1 MKLPCAL
8 FLLLVLLGGSPAA
21 GQTWTDFPVRGV
33 PGGPYQ
39 IVSGPDGNL
48 WFTWGEFRIGR
59 MTVDGVVTEFLPPFV
74 PKPIPIGIAAGA
86 DGNLWFTEGWSNKIG
101 RITTSGVITE
111 FPLPP
116 PARQLGLITA
126 GPDGNL
132 WFTEPVGGAIGRIT
146 PTGAITEFPLP
157 SPESVGWG
165 ITTGPDGNLW
175 FTMGDRIGRITP
187 AGVITEFPIPTPSP
201 SPYAYIAAGPDGALW
216 FTGEGANRIGRIT
229 TSGEVTEFP
238 IPTPG
243 SGPQGIVAGIDGH
256 LYFVE
261 SEAGAV
267 GRITTSGAITEFPV
281 PTGGYVEGITVGPDG
296 ALWLALYQADA
307 IGRLSIAPFPCVADA
322 RTLCLN
328 DNRFRATV
336 DWRVPS
342 QNRAGRGSAVQLT
355 GDTGYFWFFDSGNV
369 ELVLKALDG
378 RAVNGKFWV
387 FYGALSN
394 VEYTITV
401 VDTQTGVPKR
411 YFNPSGTLASVAD
424 TSAFSGA
431 AAPGGSG
438 VTPDAASVEQ
448 IESRS
453 AEELYAL
460 VTQELVAERS
470 QAAPCTPGST
480 TLCLNQGQFQVEVD
494 WRVPSQGR
502 SGSGMAVPVTGDTG
516 YLWFFS
522 EENVELIVKVLDGR
536 GVNGHYWVFYGALS
550 NVEYTITVTNTQTGA
565 IRVYTNPSGTLAS
578 HADTN
583 AF

>member
-8 FLLLVLLGGSPAA
+8 CLLLVLFGASSAT
-21 GQTWTDFPVRGV
+21 GQTFTDFPLRRV
-33 PGGPYQ
+33 PGGPYV

-48 WFTWGEFRIGR
+48 WFTWGEWEIGR
-59 MTVDGVVTEFLPPFV
+59 MTVDGVVTEFSPSIY
-74 PKPIPIGIAAGA
+74 KSIPLGIAAGP
-86 DGNLWFTEGWSNKIG
+86 DGNVWFTEGLLNKIG
-101 RITTSGVITE
+101 RITMSGVITE
-111 FPLPP
+111 FPLPL
-116 PARQLGLITA
+116 PARGPKMITA

-132 WFTEPVGGAIGRIT
+132 WFTEQVGGAIGRIT
-146 PTGAITEFPLP
+146 PSGTVTEFPLP
-157 SPESVGWG
+157 SPGGAAWG
-165 ITTGPDGNLW
+165 ITPGPDGNLW
-175 FTMGDRIGRITP
+175 FTNGDHIGRITP

-201 SPYAYIAAGPDGALW
+201 GAAYIVAGPDGALW
-216 FTGEGANRIGRIT
+216 FTETDANKIGRMT

-243 SGPQGIVAGIDGH
+243 SQPQGIVAGIDGH
-256 LYFVE
+256 LYFAE
-261 SEAGAV
+261 SYAAQV
-267 GRITTSGAITEFPV
+267 GRITTSGAITEFFIPAD
-281 PTGGYVEGITVGPDG
+281 GYVEGITVGPDG
-296 ALWLALYQADA
+296 AIWLAMYQADA
-307 IGRLSIAPFPCVADA
+307 ISRFSIAPFPCVADA

-378 RAVNGKFWV
+378 RAVNGKFWI

-401 VDTQTGVPKR
+401 ADTQTGVPKR

-424 TSAFSGA
+424 TAAFSA
-431 AAPGGSG
+431 VAVPGGSG
-438 VTPDAASVEQ
+438 VTPAAASVEQ
-448 IESRS
+448 IESRT

-460 VTQELVAERS
+460 LTRETVAAS
-470 QAAPCTPGST
+470 PQAAPCTPGST

-565 IRVYTNPSGTLAS
+565 VRVYTNPSGTLAS
-578 HADTN
+578 HADTS